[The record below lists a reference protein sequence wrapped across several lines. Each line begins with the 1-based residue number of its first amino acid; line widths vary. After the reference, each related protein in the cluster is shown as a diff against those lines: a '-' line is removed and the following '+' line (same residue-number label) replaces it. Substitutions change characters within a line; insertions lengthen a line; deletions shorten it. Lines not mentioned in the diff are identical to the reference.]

1 MKKSFMQHNLLLNY
15 TFDKPLKNK
24 KILINKEIIDM
35 KKKQFKREG
44 NSAYTIKW
52 FENDDTIHKMREK
65 YENKLKK

>member
-1 MKKSFMQHNLLLNY
+1 
-15 TFDKPLKNK
+15 
-24 KILINKEIIDM
+24 M